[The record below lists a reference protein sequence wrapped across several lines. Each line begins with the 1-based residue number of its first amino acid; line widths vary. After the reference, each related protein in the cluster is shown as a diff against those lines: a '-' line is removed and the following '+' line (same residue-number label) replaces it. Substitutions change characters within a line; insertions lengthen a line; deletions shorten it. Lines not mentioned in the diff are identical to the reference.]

1 MFIIQAGREQPHL
14 LLGVAQLG
22 RQVERCRLKCLEP
35 VKVALLF
42 KKADVARVA
51 GKSAVQQQAVRLV
64 GVGDDILGI
73 NLHRLVQ

>member
-35 VKVALLF
+35 VEVALLF
-42 KKADVARVA
+42 KKTDVARVA
-51 GKSAVQQQAVRLV
+51 CEGAVQQQAVRLV